1 MHCTVCGTKLENG
14 ARFCPKCG
22 TESGDKS
29 RPVVVVQSQQEKHWH
44 PGIAAVLSF
53 FIPGLGQIY
62 RGKILRG
69 LLWMGA
75 TAVGYWLLVAPGL
88 ILHLLCIINAYVGNP
103 YKR

>member
-1 MHCTVCGTKLENG
+1 MHCSVCGTTLESG
-14 ARFCPKCG
+14 SQFCPKCG
-22 TESGDKS
+22 TEINSRT
-29 RPVVVVQSQQEKHWH
+29 RPVVVVQQPRERFWH

-69 LLWMGA
+69 LLWMGL
-75 TAVGYWLLVAPGL
+75 TALGYWMLVVPGL

>member
-1 MHCTVCGTKLENG
+1 M
-14 ARFCPKCG
+14 
-22 TESGDKS
+22 
-29 RPVVVVQSQQEKHWH
+29 VVQQPPEKHWH

-75 TAVGYWLLVAPGL
+75 TAVGLLAAHRARPDSAS
-88 ILHLLCIINAYVGNP
+88 LCIINAYVGNP